1 MFVFDIFKVM
11 EISPFDIRLIYLAA
25 IARRIIENLCV
36 FDFKLIGFH
45 KSILQNLVIDGIRT
59 TPDIRFSSVV
69 AMLHLVPLEEV
80 RVDKQSEVINKEHA
94 VFLACVSRIDGGV
107 KVAVFGKDIA
117 ESVIDRVKT
126 RSLVLLVNEGHYPH
140 DAVEVFGQANLIRNK
155 VFESRIIIDPLMF
168 QVKGIGE
175 FLVGLLICSCKVR
188 FSEAFIDQVLYTGS
202 LVVGQEV
209 DNNRIRSFRKVCISI
224 VNDIRETFAFCSFR
238 LFQNE
243 VRTELNN
250 R

>member
-25 IARRIIENLCV
+25 IARRSIENLCV

-59 TPDIRFSSVV
+59 TPDIRFSSRV

-80 RVDKQSEVINKEHA
+80 RVNKQSEVVYKEHA

-126 RSLVLLVNEGHYPH
+126 RSLVLLVNEGHHPH
-140 DAVEVFGQANLIRNK
+140 DAVEVFSQANFIRHVCFK
-155 VFESRIIIDPLMF
+155 CRVYILAILL
-168 QVKGIGE
+168 QVEGIGK
-175 FLVGLLICSCKVR
+175 FLVGLLTCSYKVR
-188 FSEAFIDQVLYTGS
+188 FSFAVGYQALYAGG

-209 DNNRIRSFRKVCISI
+209 NYNRIGFAGQVHIGIVDNIRCIGTEFTI
-224 VNDIRETFAFCSFR
+224 VAEHVIG
-238 LFQNE
+238 
-243 VRTELNN
+243 
-250 R
+250 